1 MEKKTDTFNYGD
13 KEYDLT
19 KISPTAKVLYE
30 ELQELNPQLE
40 AATKAEQQAAEVR
53 VASGFLV
60 QRLGIALGHF
70 DEPKD
75 DNESEDSG
83 N

>member
-1 MEKKTDTFNYGD
+1 MEKENNTFNYGD

-40 AATKAEQQAAEVR
+40 AATKAEQQAAEIR
-53 VASGFLV
+53 AASGFLV
-60 QRLGIALGHF
+60 QRLGVALGHF
-70 DEPKD
+70 NESED